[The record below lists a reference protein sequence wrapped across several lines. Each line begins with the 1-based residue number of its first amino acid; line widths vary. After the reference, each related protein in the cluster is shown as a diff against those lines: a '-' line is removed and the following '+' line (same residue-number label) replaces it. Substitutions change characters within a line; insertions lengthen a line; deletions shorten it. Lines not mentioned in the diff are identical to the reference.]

1 MKKKLS
7 ILSLLFGL
15 FVCVTVFCS
24 CSKDDDNGSS
34 ASNPLVGTWCTVDG
48 DGDYTELIY
57 KADMTCIRF
66 EHQRE
71 SNKIKET
78 NYGRYQINGN
88 LLSIWWDGNTK
99 AWTCM
104 FSINGNE
111 MTTDEG
117 GGTTW
122 TRK

>member
-15 FVCVTVFCS
+15 LVCVTVFCS

-34 ASNPLVGTWCTVDG
+34 ASNPLVGTWYTVDG

-57 KADMTCIRF
+57 KADMTCTLF

-71 SNKIKET
+71 SNKIKNT
-78 NYGRYQINGN
+78 DYGRYQINGN

-99 AWTCM
+99 AKTYM